1 MKRVIAAAMALIF
14 TVSTGLANDSLSA
27 ADAVMAQEKAWARA
41 LLADDLDTVSELMH
55 PDFRLIR
62 TYSDAPPINKEA
74 YLGMTGMSA
83 DAVEVTSADIEV
95 VGGVAVAQ
103 ATWSLDWSQE
113 GVGKLPPH
121 YKLTDVW
128 LKGADGT
135 WRIISRVSQIDDA
148 PPAAQE

>member
-1 MKRVIAAAMALIF
+1 MTRLIATAMALALM
-14 TVSTGLANDSLSA
+14 TGVSFADDSQSA
-27 ADAVMAQEKAWARA
+27 ADAVMAQEKAWASA
-41 LLADDLDTVSELMH
+41 LLAKDLDTVSELMH
-55 PDFRLIR
+55 PDFRLVR
-62 TYSDAPPINKEA
+62 TYSDAPPISKEA

-95 VGGVAVAQ
+95 VGSVAVAQ

-113 GVGKLPPH
+113 GLGKLPPH

-148 PPAAQE
+148 PPSAEE